1 VTFASKQAFINGQG
15 TQPPFPSVTTL
26 NIFHTCHVI
35 TWRFQLNTTP
45 LPVRGIDIFV
55 TNSAKQIETIFAE
68 LNSGAFLFNLGRP
81 ECLANWTVS
90 VQH

>member
-1 VTFASKQAFINGQG
+1 
-15 TQPPFPSVTTL
+15 
-26 NIFHTCHVI
+26 VI

-55 TNSAKQIETIFAE
+55 INSEKQIKEIFAE
-68 LNSGAFLFNLGRP
+68 LNSGAFLFNVGSP

-90 VQH
+90 VQQ